1 MNGVD
6 TGTMNRR
13 VVLRSLA
20 PYVRPYRLGLALALL
35 FKFLLV
41 PLGLV
46 PAFLFRAF
54 VDEVLVGGRTG
65 FFVPLLAGYIVAFGL
80 ETLLHTLSARQA
92 NRVYN
97 RVALDVR
104 RLIWSSYLAAPDDV
118 PSASAGEKRT
128 VVDEDVERIES
139 FLNGH
144 VTETGFQ
151 ATRAVVTAVVIMII
165 SWQLALISLALGA
178 ASFGLARWL
187 SRRMRANAEVRWPR
201 YYQYVDW
208 LHERIQGWRELRTM
222 AAEARQKQEFQE
234 LNKEQTYYRV
244 VQALVN
250 SAQQGLAE
258 IKDNL
263 VTRGATYF
271 VGGLFVLA
279 GQMSVGALLGF
290 LRLYTNL
297 IEATQMLAEITVR
310 TQDSYPGLRRVILHL
325 RGRRSV
331 EQPTVDHVVSGALQ
345 LHHVSFAYHADEPV
359 LHDVTASAL
368 QGAVTAIVG
377 RSGSGKSTVAK
388 LMIGMERP
396 TAGTVSLAGRD
407 VHSIDRRS
415 LLRSFAVAWQESI
428 LFNLTIRENL
438 TLADPTAD
446 DAALSD
452 ACGRA
457 AILDFIESLPDRWDT
472 LIGER
477 GIKLSGGQRQR
488 LIIARA
494 LLKDAPIV
502 VLDEATSQVDS
513 ATEVRLRSTIRE
525 LADRRTVIIMAHR
538 LSTIELADRVL
549 VLEGGVIA
557 GTGHPSEL
565 MRTNAAYRRL
575 FADQSTE
582 RGLGR

>member
-1 MNGVD
+1 
-6 TGTMNRR
+6 MNRR
-13 VVLRSLA
+13 LMLRSLA
-20 PYVRPYRLGLALALL
+20 PYVKPYRLGLALALL

-54 VDEVLVGGRTG
+54 VDEVLVGGRIG
-65 FFVPLLAGYIVAFGL
+65 FFVPLLAGYIAAFGL

-92 NRVYN
+92 SRVYN

-104 RLIWSSYLAAPDDV
+104 RFIWSSYLAAPGDV
-118 PSASAGEKRT
+118 PSASAGEMRT

-139 FLNGH
+139 FLSGH
-144 VTETGFQ
+144 VIETGFQ

-222 AAEARQKQEFQE
+222 AAEARQQQEFQE

-244 VQALVN
+244 VQAVVN

-310 TQDSYPGLRRVILHL
+310 TQDAYPGLRRVILHL

-359 LHDVTASAL
+359 LHDVSAAL
-368 QGAVTAIVG
+368 RQGAVTAIVG
-377 RSGSGKSTVAK
+377 RSGSGKSTMAK
-388 LMIGMERP
+388 LMTGMERP
-396 TAGTVSLAGRD
+396 ASGTVTLGGRD
-407 VHSIDRRS
+407 VHGIDRRE
-415 LLRSFAVAWQESI
+415 LLRSYAVAWQESI

-452 ACGRA
+452 ACRRA

-477 GIKLSGGQRQR
+477 GIKLSGGQKQR
-488 LIIARA
+488 LVIARA

-538 LSTIELADRVL
+538 LSTIALADHVL
-549 VLEGGVIA
+549 VLEGGAIA
-557 GTGHPSEL
+557 GTGPPGEL
-565 MRTNAAYRRL
+565 IRTNTAYRRL

>member
-1 MNGVD
+1 
-6 TGTMNRR
+6 
-13 VVLRSLA
+13 
-20 PYVRPYRLGLALALL
+20 
-35 FKFLLV
+35 
-41 PLGLV
+41 
-46 PAFLFRAF
+46 
-54 VDEVLVGGRTG
+54 
-65 FFVPLLAGYIVAFGL
+65 
-80 ETLLHTLSARQA
+80 
-92 NRVYN
+92 
-97 RVALDVR
+97 
-104 RLIWSSYLAAPDDV
+104 
-118 PSASAGEKRT
+118 
-128 VVDEDVERIES
+128 
-139 FLNGH
+139 
-144 VTETGFQ
+144 
-151 ATRAVVTAVVIMII
+151 
-165 SWQLALISLALGA
+165 
-178 ASFGLARWL
+178 
-187 SRRMRANAEVRWPR
+187 
-201 YYQYVDW
+201 
-208 LHERIQGWRELRTM
+208 M

-244 VQALVN
+244 VQAVVN

-325 RGRRSV
+325 RGRHGVQQRPFENV
-331 EQPTVDHVVSGALQ
+331 RSGALQ
-345 LHHVSFAYHADEPV
+345 LHHVSFAYRADEPV
-359 LHDVTASAL
+359 LHDVSAAASH
-368 QGAVTAIVG
+368 GAVTAIVG
-377 RSGSGKSTVAK
+377 RSGSGKSTMAK
-388 LMIGMERP
+388 LMAGMERP
-396 TAGTVSLAGRD
+396 TSGTVTLAGRG
-407 VHSIDRRS
+407 VHGIDRRE
-415 LLRSFAVAWQESI
+415 LLRSYAVAWQESM

-452 ACGRA
+452 ACRRA

-477 GIKLSGGQRQR
+477 GIKLSGGQKQR
-488 LIIARA
+488 LVIARA
-494 LLKDAPIV
+494 LLKNAPIV

-513 ATEVRLRSTIRE
+513 ATEVRLQSTIRE

-538 LSTIELADRVL
+538 LSTIEIADHVL

-557 GTGHPSEL
+557 GAGHPSEL

-575 FADQSTE
+575 FTDQSTE

>member
-1 MNGVD
+1 MNDVD
-6 TGTMNRR
+6 LDTMNRR

-35 FKFLLV
+35 LKFLLV

-46 PAFLFRAF
+46 PAFLFQAF
-54 VDEVLVGGRTG
+54 VDEVLVGGRIG
-65 FFVPLLAGYIVAFGL
+65 YFVPLIAAYLAAFGL
-80 ETLLHTLSARQA
+80 ETLLHTLSAQQA

-97 RVALDVR
+97 RVALEVR
-104 RLIWSSYLAAPDDV
+104 RLIWSSYLAAPDDAA
-118 PSASAGEKRT
+118 PAASAGEMRT

-139 FLNGH
+139 FLSGH
-144 VTETGFQ
+144 VIETGFQ
-151 ATRAVVTAVVIMII
+151 ATRAAVTAVVIVVI

-187 SRRMRANAEVRWPR
+187 SRRMRANAERRWPR
-201 YYQYVDW
+201 YYEYVDW
-208 LHERIQGWRELRTM
+208 LHERIQGWREIRTM
-222 AAEARQKQEFQE
+222 AAEARHKREFQE
-234 LNKEQTYYRV
+234 LNQEQTYYRV

-271 VGGLFVLA
+271 VGGLFVLT
-279 GQMSVGALLGF
+279 GQMSVGVLLGF

-297 IEATQMLAEITVR
+297 IEATQVLAEITVR

-325 RGRRSV
+325 RGRHDVHQPPPEIARSGDLRLR
-331 EQPTVDHVVSGALQ
+331 Q
-345 LHHVSFAYHADEPV
+345 VSFAYSADQPV
-359 LHDVTASAL
+359 LQDVSAAAAR
-368 QGAVTAIVG
+368 GAVTAIVG
-377 RSGSGKSTVAK
+377 RSGSGKSTMAK

-396 TAGTVSLAGRD
+396 ASGTVTLAGRD
-407 VHSIDRRS
+407 VRGIDRRG
-415 LLRSFAVAWQESI
+415 LLRSYAVAWQESM

-438 TLADPTAD
+438 TLADPAAD
-446 DAALSD
+446 DTALAN
-452 ACGRA
+452 ACRRA
-457 AILDFIESLPDRWDT
+457 AILDFILSLPDRWDT

-477 GIKLSGGQRQR
+477 GIKLSGGQKQR
-488 LIIARA
+488 LVIARA

-513 ATEVRLRSTIRE
+513 ATESRLQSTIRE
-525 LADRRTVIIMAHR
+525 LADRRTVIVMAHR

-557 GTGHPSEL
+557 GTGRPGEL
-565 MRTNAAYRRL
+565 MRTNPAYRRL
-575 FADQSTE
+575 FADQSSE
-582 RGLGR
+582 RG

>member
-1 MNGVD
+1 MNGVVLD
-6 TGTMNRR
+6 AMNRR

-35 FKFLLV
+35 LKFLLV

-46 PAFLFRAF
+46 PAFLFQAF
-54 VDEVLVGGRTG
+54 VDEVLVGGRIG
-65 FFVPLLAGYIVAFGL
+65 YFVPLIAAYLAAFGL
-80 ETLLHTLSARQA
+80 ETLLHTLSAQQA

-97 RVALDVR
+97 RVALEVR
-104 RLIWSSYLAAPDDV
+104 RLIWSSYLAAPDDAA
-118 PSASAGEKRT
+118 PAASAGEMRT

-139 FLNGH
+139 FLSGH
-144 VTETGFQ
+144 VIETGFQ
-151 ATRAVVTAVVIMII
+151 ATRAAVTAVVIVVI

-187 SRRMRANAEVRWPR
+187 SRRMRANAELRWPR
-201 YYQYVDW
+201 YYEYVDW

-222 AAEARQKQEFQE
+222 AAEARHKREFQE
-234 LNKEQTYYRV
+234 LNREQTYYRV

-271 VGGLFVLA
+271 VGGLFVLT
-279 GQMSVGALLGF
+279 GQMSVGVLLGF

-297 IEATQMLAEITVR
+297 IEATQVLAEITVR

-325 RGRRSV
+325 RGRHDVQRSPF
-331 EQPTVDHVVSGALQ
+331 EHARSGEIRLSD
-345 LHHVSFAYHADEPV
+345 VSFAYRAGAPV
-359 LHDVTASAL
+359 LHDVSAAAPR
-368 QGAVTAIVG
+368 GAVTAIVG
-377 RSGSGKSTVAK
+377 RSGSGKSTMAK

-396 TAGTVSLAGRD
+396 TSGTVTLAGQD
-407 VHSIDRRS
+407 LHGIERS
-415 LLRSFAVAWQESI
+415 ELLRSYAVAWQESM

-438 TLADPTAD
+438 TLADPAAD
-446 DAALSD
+446 DTALAN
-452 ACGRA
+452 ACRRA
-457 AILDFIESLPDRWDT
+457 AILDFILSLPDRWDT

-477 GIKLSGGQRQR
+477 GIKLSGGQKQR
-488 LIIARA
+488 LVIARA

-513 ATEVRLRSTIRE
+513 ATEVTLQSTIRE
-525 LADRRTVIIMAHR
+525 LADRRTVIVMAHR
-538 LSTIELADRVL
+538 MSTIELADHVL

-557 GTGHPSEL
+557 GRGRPAEL
-565 MRTNAAYRRL
+565 MRTNPAYRRL
-575 FADQSTE
+575 FADQSAE
-582 RGLGR
+582 RR